1 MNYED
6 VILSESSRRDIY
18 RCLSKCFQLPEN
30 GLNEILPELDRRFA
44 VLDSQSWPS
53 SSLLKNSFKNSEDLK
68 DLQLDFAKLFVGPYS
83 LLAPPY
89 GSVYIDRQHRIMGDS
104 TIDAIKYYDEAGL
117 EVASRFKEAPDHIV
131 TELEFMYFL
140 IHEELRA
147 VEIGDTQ
154 CFYDTL
160 DFQREFLTHHLNCW
174 VESFAQKI
182 KSNATTCFYV
192 ALGEALNIF
201 VSEDANYLINLQIPQ
216 GVDA

>member
-68 DLQLDFAKLFVGPYS
+68 DLQLDFAKLFVGHYS

-89 GSVYIDRQHRIMGDS
+89 GSVYIDRQHRIISKSISSCVLVISDIRLS
-104 TIDAIKYYDEAGL
+104 PL
-117 EVASRFKEAPDHIV
+117 
-131 TELEFMYFL
+131 LYFL
-140 IHEELRA
+140 FLQLLLLAWRLRRLSLPSSPSQTSSYQGNFHP
-147 VEIGDTQ
+147 VPDR
-154 CFYDTL
+154 C
-160 DFQREFLTHHLNCW
+160 LN
-174 VESFAQKI
+174 
-182 KSNATTCFYV
+182 
-192 ALGEALNIF
+192 
-201 VSEDANYLINLQIPQ
+201 
-216 GVDA
+216 